1 MARNSQ
7 NRHHRR
13 RSPAQN
19 RPLRVGEL
27 VPDLLARYGLSL
39 PEDSLPEDSL
49 PEDSLPED
57 LPGASDPIV
66 AEKSAR
72 LSGRSLPL
80 FDSLPAD
87 GTYERA

>member
-1 MARNSQ
+1 MARTS
-7 NRHHRR
+7 HHRR
-13 RSPAQN
+13 RSPTEN

-39 PEDSLPEDSL
+39 PEDSLPED
-49 PEDSLPED
+49 
-57 LPGASDPIV
+57 LPGDNDPI
-66 AEKSAR
+66 ATEESAGP
-72 LSGRSLPL
+72 SGRSLPL

>member
-1 MARNSQ
+1 MARTSQ
-7 NRHHRR
+7 HRHNRR

-39 PEDSLPEDSL
+39 PDDSSL
-49 PEDSLPED
+49 ED
-57 LPGASDPIV
+57 LPAESAPV
-66 AEKSAR
+66 ATEESTGP
-72 LSGRSLPL
+72 SGRSLPL
-80 FDSLPAD
+80 FDSLPTD

>member
-1 MARNSQ
+1 MARTAQ

-13 RSPAQN
+13 RSPAEN

-39 PEDSLPEDSL
+39 PVDSSTEDFPKDSAPIAPEKFS
-49 PEDSLPED
+49 
-57 LPGASDPIV
+57 G
-66 AEKSAR
+66 R
-72 LSGRSLPL
+72 SGRSLPL

-87 GTYERA
+87 GAYERT